1 MQHCVGCD
9 VGISACVGMFPW
21 ILCSHAALCWLG
33 CRHQHSWCWHVLI
46 DLLLQCSDCQR
57 EPPLT
62 VLLYTSS
69 HRGQHRMGAGY
80 CDIPSLTWSALVLP
94 FLVRLLLQCSDWTF
108 SDSSNAHLQPSSR
121 KSCLATLAS
130 SRAGTPQGRGQKLPG
145 HPFFAVNGAEISIL
159 GNTNKIGF
167 SCLLKCQQ
175 GSGLQ
180 PKITPSN
187 IIADLLYQPV
197 EWCLSC

>member
-1 MQHCVGCD
+1 VLACSHGFSAPMQHCVGCD

-108 SDSSNAHLQPSSR
+108 SDSSNAHLTPPAIQSEELFGYSR
-121 KSCLATLAS
+121 FKPCGYSTRSGTKATWS
-130 SRAGTPQGRGQKLPG
+130 P
-145 HPFFAVNGAEISIL
+145 
-159 GNTNKIGF
+159 
-167 SCLLKCQQ
+167 LLCC
-175 GSGLQ
+175 
-180 PKITPSN
+180 
-187 IIADLLYQPV
+187 
-197 EWCLSC
+197 EWHRD